1 MYDPRK
7 DFSIAQTHS
16 MIELKQEK
24 AKELRLA
31 YEDLTGPNAIFK
43 VEATGIGINYEWFI
57 RLAKDAGNDNKWI
70 PIKDSNCSEFQ
81 LGWLEGTPEYYDG
94 CQVICKVSNTAGS
107 VYSNYATLTITKPT
121 SAPEITKQPESQ
133 SINVGSYDAYNKR
146 RFAKYVIPVN
156 GGSTGGGL
164 SEAEVNA
171 KIETNNKTIVET
183 IDNKITTNNETVIAP
198 TYQTKETSLS
208 AADFGGTE
216 GNITVEGALDYLQK
230 NIGTGGTG
238 EVGTT
243 NYEDLTNKPSI
254 NGVELV
260 GNKSIEELGITEA
273 VNVYLQNKD
282 IVVPEYQPTEGTGE
296 DGQIEADTPTYLHF
310 NDNTEDPNEIT
321 IKDNSITKISL
332 EILANTKDGSRV
344 TDTMAEFIAVKF
356 NNVITVSAVDI
367 DCAHSIGDEIQLN
380 IDTELEQGKLT
391 VMVTPLVDCIVHSYL
406 KKIEVSKLTDN
417 TSETIK

>member
-24 AKELRLA
+24 ANELRLA

-57 RLAKDAGNDNKWI
+57 RLAKDTGDDNKWI

-81 LGWLEGTPEYYDG
+81 LGWLEGTPEKYDG

-121 SAPEITKQPESQ
+121 SAPEITEQPKSQ
-133 SINVGSYDAYNKR
+133 SVNVSSYDAYNKR

-171 KIETNNKTIVET
+171 KIKSK
-183 IDNKITTNNETVIAP
+183 IDKNNETISA

-208 AADFGGTE
+208 AVDFGGNE
-216 GNITVEGALDYLQK
+216 GSKITVEAALDYLQK

-238 EVGTT
+238 EAGTT
-243 NYEDLTNKPSI
+243 DYRLLTHKPKI
-254 NGVELV
+254 NGVELD
-260 GNKSIEELGITEA
+260 GDQSIEDLGITKA
-273 VNVYLQNKD
+273 VNIYLQNKD
-282 IVVPEYQPTEGTGE
+282 IVVPEYQPTKGTAD
-296 DGQIEADTPTYLHF
+296 DGQISAGVENQLHF
-310 NDNTEDPNEIT
+310 NEDNTDDDSEIT
-321 IKDNSITKISL
+321 LSDNYITKISL
-332 EILANTKDGSRV
+332 EVLANTKDGSRV
-344 TDTMAEFIAVKF
+344 TDTMAEFIAVKV
-356 NNVITVSAVDI
+356 NGVLTVSAVDI
-367 DCAHSIGDEIQLN
+367 DCAHSIGEEIQLN
-380 IDTELEQGKLT
+380 LDAKEINGKLT
-391 VMVTPLVDCIVHSYL
+391 VSVKPTIDCIVHSYL
-406 KKIEVSKLTDN
+406 KKIEVSKITTN
-417 TSETIK
+417 TSETI

>member
-24 AKELRLA
+24 ANELRLA

-57 RLAKDAGNDNKWI
+57 RLAKDTGDDNKWI

-121 SAPEITKQPESQ
+121 SAPEITEQPKSQ
-133 SINVGSYDAYNKR
+133 SVNVGSYDAYNKR

-171 KIETNNKTIVET
+171 KIETNNKTI
-183 IDNKITTNNETVIAP
+183 AA
-198 TYQTKETSLS
+198 TYQTKETSLP
-208 AADFGGTE
+208 ATDFGGNE
-216 GNITVEGALDYLQK
+216 GNITVEAALDYLQK

-238 EVGTT
+238 ETGTT
-243 NYEDLTNKPSI
+243 DYNDLTNKPSI

-260 GNKSIEELGITEA
+260 GNKTIKELGITEA

-282 IVVPEYQPTEGTGE
+282 IVVPEYQQTTGTGE
-296 DGQIEADTPTYLHF
+296 DGQISAGVENQLHF
-310 NDNTEDPNEIT
+310 NEDNTDDDSEIT
-321 IKDNSITKISL
+321 LSDNYITKISL
-332 EILANTKDGSRV
+332 EVLANTKDGSRV
-344 TDTMAEFIAVKF
+344 TDTMAEFIAVKV
-356 NNVITVSAVDI
+356 NGVLTVSAVDI
-367 DCAHSIGDEIQLN
+367 DCAHSIGEEIQLN
-380 IDTELEQGKLT
+380 LDAKEINGKLT
-391 VMVTPLVDCIVHSYL
+391 VSVKPTIDCIVHSYL
-406 KKIEVSKLTDN
+406 KKIEVSKITTN
-417 TSETIK
+417 TSETV